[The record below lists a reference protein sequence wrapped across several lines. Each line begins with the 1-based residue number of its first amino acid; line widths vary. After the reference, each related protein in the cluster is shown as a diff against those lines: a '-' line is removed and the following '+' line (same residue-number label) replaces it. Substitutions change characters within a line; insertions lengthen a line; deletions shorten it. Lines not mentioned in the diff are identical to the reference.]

1 MKSNE
6 ATTPSR
12 ANKGSSPVKEPLANP
27 PYPEWAA
34 MQAYFGAGMMPPPYF
49 STAVAPSHAPHPY
62 MWGPQPL
69 VPPFGSPYG
78 AIYPHGGVYT
88 HPSVP
93 LGSHTHFQGI
103 SPSPATSEAVV
114 ISSLSLSHSLT
125 TTADVQLATPLSVEM
140 PAKLSKHKDK
150 SLVKKLKGLDGL
162 ALSGGNGIIEDRDQ
176 ADGNSGYNSTEGS
189 SDGSNGDNAE
199 GGTKDQR
206 RQRSEDGPSSD
217 KAKVSERVK
226 PGHTEETGTSSK
238 VAAGVPG
245 TPVITAKPVGT
256 VLSSVPAPEMD
267 IRVSSANKVKGIGT
281 PVPPATGAVDEREL
295 KRERRKQSNRESAR
309 RSRLR
314 KQAETEEL
322 ALKVESL
329 SADNTN
335 LRSEISRLKE
345 NSDKLRLENSALT
358 DKLKNVQ
365 SSHFGKM
372 KSVRIPPLV
381 AENFLSMIENQNSAR
396 TAPQEGDTSDQSGGK
411 LHQLLNTSPRRD
423 AVAAS

>member
-12 ANKGSSPVKEPLANP
+12 ANKGSSPVKLQEPLANP

-69 VPPFGSPYG
+69 VPPFGSPYA

-93 LGSHTHFQGI
+93 LGSHTHCQGI

-114 ISSLSLSHSLT
+114 
-125 TTADVQLATPLSVEM
+125 LATPLSVEM
-140 PAKLSKHKDK
+140 PAKSSKHKDK

-238 VAAGVPG
+238 AAAGVTG

-256 VLSSVPAPEMD
+256 VLSSVPAPGMD

-281 PVPPATGAVDEREL
+281 PVPLATGAVVPSRNRATPELWMKDEREL

-322 ALKVESL
+322 ALKVECL

-365 SSHFGKM
+365 SSHFGKT

-396 TAPQEGDTSDQSGGK
+396 PAPQEGDTSDQSGGK